1 MNYEDLIE
9 EHAPRWPYPV
19 DYSKENEVGCDVLV
33 LGGGIAGCWAAIG
46 AAREGVK
53 VALVEKGVTATSGA
67 GGAGVDHWQC
77 AVTNPACKI
86 SPEEFT
92 QALIDNFGGW
102 RCGITTY
109 IKCRESYDCLL
120 DIEKMGI
127 KIRDSEDEFKGAEF
141 RDEAT
146 KLLFAYDYDA
156 KYTVRIWGANVKQV
170 LYKECKRLG
179 VDIYDHLFVS
189 SLLTSGGKQG
199 AKVVGATAFHTRT
212 GEFYVF
218 KGKASVL
225 CMFQPQREWIFSTE
239 LRGLTYS
246 WRTPNLTGDGHAM
259 AWRAGAEFAGMEAS
273 GPGGGGPFGY
283 PPYGVGNAGN
293 TWYACTMVDSNGK
306 EIPWVNR
313 DGKVLEGMSERYRP
327 APGQKF
333 FLAGGGME
341 VFGPNAPYEYKPPS
355 LMPVKGTMS
364 MPFGGSEEG
373 MVDATLPLYADLP
386 SMPEQERRAIF
397 GLMVAQEGKTLIPIY
412 RTYTQAGFDPDKDL
426 LQAYDG
432 GWFGIGNPKWRQSSN
447 GGLIVDWNLMTSL
460 EGLYA
465 AGQQVFASGCH
476 ANAAVTGRYAGRH
489 AALYIEGIDEPK
501 VDRKQVEAEKSRIY
515 APIQR
520 KNGMEWKE
528 LNAGVCRVMQDYGG
542 AIKNEQLLKL
552 GLKWFDELEAGEAA
566 TAFARNPH
574 ELVRVL
580 EVFNILINGR
590 LIMEASLARRASCTG
605 LGFMRSDYP
614 EMDPPAWR
622 KWVTVKQE
630 EGKVKVGELPLDYHG
645 DLEENYKAHCGL

>member
-1 MNYEDLIE
+1 MNYEELIK
-9 EHAPRWPYPV
+9 EHAPKWPYPV
-19 DYSKENEVGCDVLV
+19 DYGKENEVSCDVLI

-46 AAREGVK
+46 AARKGVK
-53 VALVEKGVTATSGA
+53 VALVEKGATASSGA

-102 RCGITTY
+102 RSGITTY

-120 DIEKMGI
+120 DAEKMGV
-127 KIRDSEDEFKGAEF
+127 KIRDTEDEFKGAEF

-146 KLLFAYDYDA
+146 KLLFAYDYYA
-156 KYTVRIWGANVKQV
+156 KYTVMVWGHNIKKA
-170 LYKECKRLG
+170 LHKECKRLG
-179 VDIYDHLFVS
+179 VDIYDHVMVTG
-189 SLLTSGGKQG
+189 LLNQGGMQG
-199 AKVVGATAFHTRT
+199 AKVVGATGLNART

-225 CMFQPQREWIFSTE
+225 SMFQPQREWIFSTE
-239 LRGLTYS
+239 LRGLTFS

-259 AWRAGAEFAGMEAS
+259 AWLAGAEFAGMEAS

-283 PPYGVGNAGN
+283 PPYGVGNANN
-293 TWYACTMVDSNGK
+293 TWYACNMVDANGK
-306 EIPWVNR
+306 EIPWIDR
-313 DGKVLEGMSERYRP
+313 DGRMLETVAERYRP

-341 VFGPNAPYEYKPPS
+341 VFGPNAPYEYLPPG
-355 LMPVKGTMS
+355 LMPVKGAMNP
-364 MPFGGSEEG
+364 MLGGKEVK
-373 MVDATLPLYADLP
+373 MIDATLPLYADLP
-386 SMPEQERRAIF
+386 SMPEHERRAIF

-432 GWFGIGNPKWRQSSN
+432 SWFGIGNPKWRQCSN

-465 AGQQVFASGCH
+465 AGQQVFSSGCH
-476 ANAAVTGRYAGRH
+476 ANASVTGRYAGRH
-489 AALYIEGIDEPK
+489 AAEYVTGAADSEI
-501 VDRKQVEAEKSRIY
+501 DRKQVEAEKARVY
-515 APIQR
+515 GPTQR

-528 LNAGVCRVMQDYGG
+528 LNAGICRVMQEYCG
-542 AIKNEQLLKL
+542 ATKSEELLKI
-552 GLKWFDELEAGEAA
+552 GLKWFDELEAGEAT

-574 ELVRVL
+574 ELARVL
-580 EVFNILINGR
+580 EVYNILTNGR
-590 LIMEASLARRASCTG
+590 MIMEACRARKASSTG
-605 LGFMRSDYP
+605 LGFTRLDYP
-614 EMDPPAWR
+614 EVDPPEWQ
-622 KWVTVKQE
+622 KWVTTKLA
-630 EGKVKVGELPLDYHG
+630 EGKVEVGELPLDYHG
-645 DLEENYKAHCGL
+645 DFEENYKAHCGS